1 VNAAYTRVQNTFL
14 PGYTPGTNILG
25 YDFDHNAPGCGFL
38 FGSQRDIRERAAR
51 NGWITTDTLQTQLYM
66 TSLTEDL
73 SVRAILEP
81 FRDLNIEL
89 TAVKLNNQNYT
100 TSFQYSGQTED
111 FESLTPVTTGN
122 YSISYLAIGT
132 SFKDHEALFRTFER
146 NRQTVSQRLGRLNPN
161 SSGQTGG
168 FADGYD
174 QTAQDVVVNSFLAA
188 YRGKDAE
195 RIKLGS
201 FPNIPIPN
209 WNVTYNGLNK
219 IPLFSEF
226 LTSLTL
232 RHGYNTRYSINGYN
246 SLIRYMETN
255 GFPSE
260 RDANENFLPEFQFQQ
275 VSIFEQFAPLL
286 GFDARFKNNLT
297 ANAEYRRARTLNL
310 SLQNSQ
316 LAMLSDQSLV
326 FGAGYRATGFQMP
339 FGWFSGFR
347 MDNDLNF
354 RLDISLNDLKT
365 LVYRSDINESEVSAG
380 NKSISYRPSVDYVIN
395 QRFNIRLFFDSN
407 SVRPYT
413 SQTFATSY
421 ANFGFNL
428 RLMLQ

>member
-1 VNAAYTRVQNTFL
+1 
-14 PGYTPGTNILG
+14 
-25 YDFDHNAPGCGFL
+25 
-38 FGSQRDIRERAAR
+38 
-51 NGWITTDTLQTQLYM
+51 M
-66 TSLTEDL
+66 
-73 SVRAILEP
+73 
-81 FRDLNIEL
+81 
-89 TAVKLNNQNYT
+89 
-100 TSFQYSGQTED
+100 
-111 FESLTPVTTGN
+111 
-122 YSISYLAIGT
+122 
-132 SFKDHEALFRTFER
+132 
-146 NRQTVSQRLGRLNPN
+146 
-161 SSGQTGG
+161 
-168 FADGYD
+168 
-174 QTAQDVVVNSFLAA
+174 VNSFLAA
-188 YRGKDAE
+188 YRGKDAA
-195 RIKLGS
+195 RVRLGS
-201 FPNIPIPN
+201 FPEIPIPN
-209 WNVTYNGLNK
+209 WNITYNGLNN

-226 LTSLTL
+226 LTSFTI

-246 SLIRYMETN
+246 SLIRYDETN

-260 RDANENFLPEFQFQQ
+260 RDASDNFLPEFQFQQ
-275 VSIFEQFAPLL
+275 ISIFEQFTPLI

-297 ANAEYRRARTLNL
+297 ANAEYRTARTLNL

-316 LAMLSDQSLV
+316 LAMLNDQSLV
-326 FGAGYRATGFQMP
+326 FGAGYRATSFQMP

-395 QRFNIRLFFDSN
+395 QRFNIRVLFDSN